1 MDRGPGQ
8 WYSRAVPELLR
19 GLSAEPRVPMSLL
32 DVSAFTEISANLSD
46 ATRAVSEGA
55 VNVDLDATLLVPMVL
70 FVVLLFVL
78 KPTLFDPM
86 MRLFEE
92 REKRIEGTRREAS
105 KEDER
110 SAKALAKYEAILA
123 KARETG
129 SAEREKLRSEA
140 AKKEAAL
147 SAEVRDATGST
158 LEQGRA
164 AIAAEAKQAR
174 ERLHGD
180 VKMLGR
186 DIATRVLGRE
196 VVS

>member
-1 MDRGPGQ
+1 
-8 WYSRAVPELLR
+8 
-19 GLSAEPRVPMSLL
+19 MSLL
-32 DVSAFTEISANLSD
+32 AVSATQDLSNFTLS
-46 ATRAVSEGA
+46 SEGA
-55 VNVDLDATLLVPMVL
+55 VTVDMDASLLVPMAL

-92 REKRIEGTRREAS
+92 REKRIDGTRREAS

-123 KARETG
+123 KAREAG
-129 SAEREKLRSEA
+129 ASEREKLRAEA

-147 SAEVRDATGST
+147 SAEVRDATTAT
-158 LEQGRA
+158 LEGGRA
-164 AIAAEAKQAR
+164 SIAAEAKAAR
-174 ERLHGD
+174 EKLHAEAKG
-180 VKMLGR
+180 LGR
-186 DIATRVLGRE
+186 DIASRVLGRE